1 MPASPRPSANPAAWY
16 DGLVPVLADG
26 HAIELLQGGDEFFPA
41 LEAEI
46 ARATRSV
53 HLETYIWNDDPAGR
67 RIARALAAAADRG
80 LEVRLVLDG
89 FGTPALTG
97 ESAATLTASRV
108 AIRVFRPEP
117 RLFSL
122 DRQQL
127 RRLHRKL
134 ALVDGHTGFVGG
146 INILDDRHDPNHG
159 LLDAPRFDF
168 AVRVQGPLV
177 APLALTM
184 RRLWWELSVLRRP
197 LRALVRGG
205 QAFPSVPWGPT
216 APERAAPGRRS
227 GSAGTGSSM
236 AGASEAAAAR
246 GLRAMFVLRDNVRFR
261 HTIEREY
268 LMAIR
273 RAHRD
278 VIIANAYFFPGVR
291 FRRMLLRAAAR
302 GVRVR
307 LLLQGKVEYRLQH
320 WATQALYD
328 ELLRGGIEI
337 HEYQPSFLH
346 AKVAVID
353 DWATVGSSNI
363 DPFSLLLAR
372 EANVVVHDRD
382 FAALLRARLE
392 DAMAGC
398 EPLALDRHASRPW
411 TQRLLEPVAFALL
424 RLGVAI
430 SGQAA
435 RW

>member
-1 MPASPRPSANPAAWY
+1 MTDRPRPRARPAAWY
-16 DGLVPVLADG
+16 DGLVPALADG
-26 HAIELLQGGDEFFPA
+26 HEIELLQGGDEFFPA

-89 FGTPALTG
+89 FGTPELTG
-97 ESAATLTASRV
+97 ESAATLAASRV
-108 AIRVFRPEP
+108 AIRVFRPE
-117 RLFSL
+117 RRWFSF
-122 DRQQL
+122 DRQRL

-134 ALVDGHTGFVGG
+134 ALVDGRIGFVGG

-159 LLDAPRFDF
+159 PLDAPRFDF
-168 AVRVQGPLV
+168 AVRVRGPLV
-177 APLALTM
+177 AQLNLTM
-184 RRLWWELSVLRRP
+184 QRLWWELSVLRRP

-205 QAFPSVPWGPT
+205 KAFPSVPWGPS
-216 APERAAPGRRS
+216 APVGAEPGRAAGDP
-227 GSAGTGSSM
+227 
-236 AGASEAAAAR
+236 AAALGA
-246 GLRAMFVLRDNVRFR
+246 GGQRAMFVLRDNVRFR

-320 WATQALYD
+320 WATQALYE

-337 HEYQPSFLH
+337 HEYRPSYLH

-372 EANVVVHDRD
+372 EANVMVQDPG

-392 DAMAGC
+392 AAMTDHGEAQ
-398 EPLALDRHASRPW
+398 ALHRHAHRPW
-411 TQRLLEPVAFALL
+411 TQRVLEPIAFALL
-424 RLGVAI
+424 RLGVAL
-430 SGQAA
+430 SGRGG